1 MSHIVEPVR
10 EQRASR
16 HLSVR
21 VRPDLHDD
29 LARAARRSPGLT
41 RSGLVARLLDEGL
54 RMEAHPGIVFR
65 DGPAGRRPGLAGG
78 PDVWEVARVL
88 RDVEAVGEDAL
99 RETAIL
105 TGLPLHH
112 VRTAAAYYVPYRPE
126 VDRWIDDVDAE
137 TAAIPSDR

>member
-1 MSHIVEPVR
+1 MAEPVR

-21 VRPDLHDD
+21 VRPELHED

-54 RMEAHPGIVFR
+54 RMEAHPGIAFR

-78 PDVWEVARVL
+78 PEVWEVARVL
-88 RDVEAVGEDAL
+88 RDVEAVGEAAL
-99 RETAIL
+99 HETAVL
-105 TGLPLHH
+105 TGLPLHL
-112 VRTAAAYYVPYRPE
+112 VRTAAAYYAAYRPE
-126 VDRWIDDVDAE
+126 VDRWIEDVDTEGADVR
-137 TAAIPSDR
+137 SSR